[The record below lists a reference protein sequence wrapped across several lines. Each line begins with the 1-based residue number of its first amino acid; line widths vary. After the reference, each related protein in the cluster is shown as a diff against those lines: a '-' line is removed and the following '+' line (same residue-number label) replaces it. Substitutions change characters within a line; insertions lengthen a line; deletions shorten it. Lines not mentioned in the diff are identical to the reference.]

1 MGVFQQ
7 VRGTVAL
14 LAILLFAAL
23 GTYMTSGMV
32 RKVSW
37 FIAAI
42 VAVIAALN
50 EFRD

>member
-23 GTYMTSGMV
+23 GTYMTNGMV

-37 FIAAI
+37 LIAAI

>member
-14 LAILLFAAL
+14 LAILFFAAL

-32 RKVSW
+32 RKLSW
-37 FIAAI
+37 LLAAI
-42 VAVIAALN
+42 VAVIAAVN